1 MWQYHFSFGDKL
13 LYLEGLIQVGLNCLL
28 IEEFIIYRQ
37 RVCVQVGE
45 PGPKIP
51 DLVLEPQSLC
61 QILIFAHLCLH
72 ILVFHSE
79 DLHVP
84 LPLPVD
90 PSLIDLVPL
99 GPLLKFLVKLQEI
112 VILLRILYLL

>member
-1 MWQYHFSFGDKL
+1 M
-13 LYLEGLIQVGLNCLL
+13 
-28 IEEFIIYRQ
+28 
-37 RVCVQVGE
+37 QVGE
-45 PGPKIP
+45 PGPEIP
-51 DLVLEPQSLC
+51 DLVLEPQSPS

-99 GPLLKFLVKLQEI
+99 GPLLKLLVKLEKI
-112 VILLRILYLL
+112 MILLGILYLLKDLLPISRVVIFEFPILGRVGRLNVQGRFLLVAVHLL